1 MRGEGILSW
10 KQGIALAL
18 GGLLLIF
25 SWMAVFGFLDVFVVE
40 FLLIPYDVP
49 SEARPSP
56 ETWQRQLN
64 DFFERPPW
72 RHLPALLGVGFSV
85 SLFFFHIRAS
95 KPGAACLR
103 LALILAP
110 IFALSNFLLIMA
122 SFFSTSI
129 VDSLLPLLPSL
140 NPIHHIDPT
149 SGAPVRYIPE
159 LGGRYAHTYKFLL
172 ADTLLVALWLA
183 LQAWGIPKLI
193 RFR

>member
-1 MRGEGILSW
+1 MRGEGIFSW

-18 GGLLLIF
+18 SGLLLIF

-40 FLLIPYDVP
+40 FLLIPYDDVP

-64 DFFERPPW
+64 DFFGRPPW

-95 KPGAACLR
+95 KPGAARLR

-122 SFFSTSI
+122 SFFSTPI
-129 VDSLLPLLPSL
+129 VYSLPSLPSL

-149 SGAPVRYIPE
+149 SGAPVRYIQ
-159 LGGRYAHTYKFLL
+159 GYAHTYKFLL